1 MCLRG
6 CFYFSV
12 RLNGLSLT
20 HHQVHYARY
29 FLFSNG
35 LVLFPAFLCP
45 GLPKNTIPETI
56 LISYMPAYLANHF
69 QPLFSNPQGKYPGL
83 LLQIRTP

>member
-12 RLNGLSLT
+12 RLNGLSLI

-29 FLFSNG
+29 FLDSEDHLNIIHAS
-35 LVLFPAFLCP
+35 LSYQSFPNAF
-45 GLPKNTIPETI
+45 
-56 LISYMPAYLANHF
+56 F
-69 QPLFSNPQGKYPGL
+69 QPSGQVFQTAFTN
-83 LLQIRTP
+83 